1 VKYLIQELTQKNLK
15 KIWEGNFPRCNYTT
29 EQIQYNFELK
39 LFQYAAGRMYDLDFS
54 PDITSA
60 YRQESDEDTSR
71 SKQFQRLL
79 LGYYGLPFTLTPF
92 RSGLSSKRANLK
104 QSKSTSDHIIGV
116 TLTGQYVKNELD
128 KRVNDNYKNL
138 NSKDLQMAIKDM
150 SHDFLPNHLWLW
162 ATCRITRSE
171 HKAENLERGDNAP
184 EGKNPLKYKANF
196 EHYKKAKF
204 PIEVEAYK

>member
-1 VKYLIQELTQKNLK
+1 
-15 KIWEGNFPRCNYTT
+15 
-29 EQIQYNFELK
+29 
-39 LFQYAAGRMYDLDFS
+39 MYDLDFS